1 MTDPTSSP
9 DPSARLSA
17 PAAERNRGP
26 ILDVLRRA
34 AGERLRARN
43 RERHGAARGPLRA
56 GAAGPALAAERSRC
70 AGAALDC
77 RVGCPCRPC
86 QRCRAARVRRAR
98 RVLPVD
104 TLDAIVCIN
113 MIHISPWAC
122 TDALFAGASRLL
134 RPGGVLF
141 LYGPYRREG
150 RHTAPSN
157 EAFDLQLRG
166 RDPSWGVRDLE
177 TVVALGLD
185 RGNRLHRG
193 GRDAGEQPERR
204 VPAAASR
211 GAMTRKRASP
221 PGFHYPFRLCARP
234 GSGRAPFRRID

>member
-1 MTDPTSSP
+1 MTGATSPP

-26 ILDVLRRA
+26 ILDVLRRVLPTSGRVLEIA
-34 AGERLRARN
+34 SGTGQHVVYFAHAL
-43 RERHGAARGPLRA
+43 
-56 GAAGPALAAERSRC
+56 PALRWQPSDPDA
-70 AGAALDC
+70 
-77 RVGCPCRPC
+77 
-86 QRCRAARVRRAR
+86 QAR
-98 RVLPVD
+98 RSVAAWIAHAGVANVD
-104 TLDAIVCIN
+104 APLAFDVRDATWPAAPFDAIVCIN

-122 TDALFAGASRLL
+122 TEALFAGAARVL

-157 EAFDLQLRG
+157 EAFDAQLRS

-185 RGNRLHRG
+185 RGL
-193 GRDAGEQPERR
+193 DCIEVVEM
-204 VPAAASR
+204 PANNLGVA
-211 GAMTRKRASP
+211 
-221 PGFHYPFRLCARP
+221 
-234 GSGRAPFRRID
+234 FRRLPHAEQ

>member
-1 MTDPTSSP
+1 M
-9 DPSARLSA
+9 
-17 PAAERNRGP
+17 
-26 ILDVLRRA
+26 
-34 AGERLRARN
+34 
-43 RERHGAARGPLRA
+43 
-56 GAAGPALAAERSRC
+56 PALPTLPGRSRSTC
-70 AGAALDC
+70 AT
-77 RVGCPCRPC
+77 RP
-86 QRCRAARVRRAR
+86 
-98 RVLPVD
+98 PVD

-185 RGNRLHRG
+185 RGRLHRG

-221 PGFHYPFRLCARP
+221 PGFHYPFACARDP
-234 GSGRAPFRRID
+234 ARVAPVPEN